1 MAENP
6 PITYKINSSDNE
18 EAYISAIRLEVGDT
32 STERGIKTDGGNYT
46 DDEIIYIYEA
56 EGQSVGRSAARVC
69 EQMANAWSSVPRTM
83 FGSLFDPRHIGR
95 NFMRQAE
102 TLRRQYGY
110 YETESTAFSI
120 AMTRN

>member
-6 PITYKINSSDNE
+6 PITYKINSSDNTE
-18 EAYISAIRLEVGDT
+18 LNISAIRLEVGDT
-32 STERGIKTDGGNYT
+32 ETTRGIKPNGKNYT
-46 DDEIIYIYEA
+46 DDEIIYLYDL
-56 EGQSVGRSAARVC
+56 EGQSIGRAAARIC

-110 YETESTAFSI
+110 FATESTSFSI
-120 AMTRN
+120 AMKRT